1 MEDEKTQKLNYIN
14 ELIIEKGYNPED
26 LSNFIITKT
35 GIPMEQINFDRFKE
49 LIEQFK
55 DQSLQDTYQTIT
67 TKKEPKKDESPVDS
81 LYSSQTYDM
90 KTITNLKNKLLELEE
105 KKEKITITVSEP
117 KLEKRGGFFSKAI
130 YSYRVQSSIINTD
143 VRRTYNDFEWLR
155 EQLFQ
160 RYPLRIVTPIIKENM
175 FSQLEIIEKTDN
187 EEMIQS
193 KKAKYLNLFLNK
205 LLKKKLFRTSP
216 IVLKFLELDNNGLER
231 LKEFLINEKYEL
243 NIKMDNLYT
252 FSGKIHCELK
262 KEDINK
268 SDGFNKKYL
277 KLSEIY
283 QKLEKGISNIIADFQ
298 LLENHMREISNQFML
313 LSAELSEN
321 QNANKIK
328 NIFTELNKLFS
339 QWSVSYGNQYQYFKN
354 DFKFMVKYLNLE
366 TQEISHI
373 YKSYIS
379 FKNEYENFYYQLNKK
394 KEELFE
400 SKAYNKWSLAPGTEK
415 QLPLFQNIKK
425 IAFEKMLYRETM
437 LIAYE
442 KRRVAACI
450 YLLFKQFDRLIKH
463 QGNDLE
469 EYFQNLKE
477 KNEFI
482 LGDAHNL
489 IKIFSLLS
497 NEKEDDKEK
506 EKEKKE
512 KE

>member
-1 MEDEKTQKLNYIN
+1 
-14 ELIIEKGYNPED
+14 
-26 LSNFIITKT
+26 
-35 GIPMEQINFDRFKE
+35 
-49 LIEQFK
+49 
-55 DQSLQDTYQTIT
+55 
-67 TKKEPKKDESPVDS
+67 
-81 LYSSQTYDM
+81 
-90 KTITNLKNKLLELEE
+90 
-105 KKEKITITVSEP
+105 
-117 KLEKRGGFFSKAI
+117 
-130 YSYRVQSSIINTD
+130 
-143 VRRTYNDFEWLR
+143 
-155 EQLFQ
+155 
-160 RYPLRIVTPIIKENM
+160 
-175 FSQLEIIEKTDN
+175 
-187 EEMIQS
+187 
-193 KKAKYLNLFLNK
+193 
-205 LLKKKLFRTSP
+205 
-216 IVLKFLELDNNGLER
+216 
-231 LKEFLINEKYEL
+231 
-243 NIKMDNLYT
+243 
-252 FSGKIHCELK
+252 
-262 KEDINK
+262 
-268 SDGFNKKYL
+268 
-277 KLSEIY
+277 
-283 QKLEKGISNIIADFQ
+283 
-298 LLENHMREISNQFML
+298 MREISNQFML

-354 DFKFMVKYLNLE
+354 DFKFMIKYLNLE

-437 LIAYE
+437 LIAFE

-469 EYFQNLKE
+469 EYFKNLKE